1 MIKLTNI
8 LLEAVALNKIDVLI
22 KTSTNDINKVE
33 VYNQIRA
40 LSGVVVVT
48 VEQSEFLDSKATDK
62 FEYSLLH
69 MKYLVS
75 ADSKTDIDKIK
86 VDALMTTRIPGLLQ
100 FIPRYQ
106 TAQQIGK
113 Y

>member
-1 MIKLTNI
+1 MIKL
-8 LLEAVALNKIDVLI
+8 LEAINLAKIDILI
-22 KTSTNDINKVE
+22 KTTANINKVE

-40 LSGVVVVT
+40 LTGIVVVT

-69 MKYLVS
+69 TKYLVS
-75 ADSKTDIDKIK
+75 NDPQTSIDESKK
-86 VDALMTTRIPGLLQ
+86 DALITTRIPGLLQ

-106 TAQQIGK
+106 TAKIIGK

>member
-1 MIKLTNI
+1 MIKLQDI
-8 LLEAVALNKIDVLI
+8 LLEAISLDKIDVLI
-22 KTSTNDINKVE
+22 KTDTGINKVE

-40 LSGVVVVT
+40 LAGVVVVT

-69 MKYLVS
+69 MKYIVS
-75 ADSKTDIDKIK
+75 ADSKTDINKIK
-86 VDALMTTRIPGLLQ
+86 INALVTTRIPGLLQ

-106 TAQQIGK
+106 TAQNVGK

>member
-1 MIKLTNI
+1 MIKLEKI
-8 LLEAVALNKIDVLI
+8 LLEAVALDRIDVLI
-22 KTSTNDINKVE
+22 KTSTDINKVE

-40 LSGVVVVT
+40 LTGVVVVT

-69 MKYLVS
+69 MKYIVT
-75 ADSKTDIDKIK
+75 ADPKTDIDRIK
-86 VDALMTTRIPGLLQ
+86 KDALVTTRIRGLLQ
-100 FIPRYQ
+100 FIPRYK
-106 TAQQIGK
+106 TAQNIDK

>member
-1 MIKLTNI
+1 MIKLANI
-8 LLEAVALNKIDVLI
+8 ILEAVALDKIDVLI
-22 KTSTNDINKVE
+22 KTSTDINKVE
-33 VYNQIRA
+33 VYNQIRG

-75 ADSKTDIDKIK
+75 ADAKTDIDKIK
-86 VDALMTTRIPGLLQ
+86 VDALITTRIPGLLQ

-106 TAQQIGK
+106 TAQNVGK

>member
-1 MIKLTNI
+1 MIKLSDI
-8 LLEAVALNKIDVLI
+8 LLEAVNLNKIDILI
-22 KTSTNDINKVE
+22 KTSADANKVE

-40 LSGVVVVT
+40 LTGVVVVT

-69 MKYLVS
+69 MKYIVTS
-75 ADSKTDIDKIK
+75 DPKKDIDKIK
-86 VDALMTTRIPGLLQ
+86 TDALVTTRISGLLQ
-100 FIPRYQ
+100 FIPRYTTSQ
-106 TAQQIGK
+106 NIGK

>member
-8 LLEAVALNKIDVLI
+8 LLETVSLDKIDVLI
-22 KTSTNDINKVE
+22 KTDTGINKVE

-40 LSGVVVVT
+40 LTGVVVVT

-69 MKYLVS
+69 IKYLVS

-86 VDALMTTRIPGLLQ
+86 MDALITTRIPGLLQ

-106 TAQQIGK
+106 TSQQIGK

>member
-1 MIKLTNI
+1 MIKLTDI
-8 LLEAVALNKIDVLI
+8 LTEAVALDKIDVLI
-22 KTSTNDINKVE
+22 KTATDTNKVE

-40 LSGVVVVT
+40 LTGVVVVT
-48 VEQSEFLDSKATDK
+48 IEQSEFLDSKATDK

-69 MKYLVS
+69 MKYIVTS
-75 ADSKTDIDKIK
+75 DPKTDVNNIK
-86 VDALMTTRIPGLLQ
+86 KDALISTRIPGLLQ

-106 TAQQIGK
+106 TIQNVGK

>member
-1 MIKLTNI
+1 MIKLSNI
-8 LLEAVALNKIDVLI
+8 LLEAVSLDKIDILI
-22 KTSTNDINKVE
+22 KTSTDINKVE

-40 LSGVVVVT
+40 LTGVVVVT
-48 VEQSEFLDSKATDK
+48 VEQSEFLDSKATDR

-69 MKYLVS
+69 MKYLVT

-86 VDALMTTRIPGLLQ
+86 KDALITTRIQGLLQ

-106 TAQQIGK
+106 TAQNVGK

>member
-8 LLEAVALNKIDVLI
+8 LLETVSLDKIDVLI
-22 KTSTNDINKVE
+22 KTDTGINKVE

-40 LSGVVVVT
+40 LTGVVVVT

-69 MKYLVS
+69 MKYLVTS
-75 ADSKTDIDKIK
+75 DPKKDIDRIK
-86 VDALMTTRIPGLLQ
+86 VDALVTTRIPGLLQ
-100 FIPRYQ
+100 FIPRYK
-106 TAQQIGK
+106 TAQNVGK

>member
-1 MIKLTNI
+1 MIKLQDI
-8 LLEAVALNKIDVLI
+8 LLEAISLDKIDVLI
-22 KTSTNDINKVE
+22 KTATDINKVE

-40 LSGVVVVT
+40 LAGVVVVT

-69 MKYLVS
+69 MKYIVT
-75 ADSKTDIDKIK
+75 ADSKTDINKIK
-86 VDALMTTRIPGLLQ
+86 INALVTTRIPGLLQ

-106 TAQQIGK
+106 TAQNVGK

>member
-1 MIKLTNI
+1 MIKLQDI
-8 LLEAVALNKIDVLI
+8 LLEAIALDKIDVLI
-22 KTSTNDINKVE
+22 KTATNINKVE
-33 VYNQIRA
+33 IYNQIRA
-40 LSGVVVVT
+40 LTGVVVVT

-69 MKYLVS
+69 MKYIVT
-75 ADSKTDIDKIK
+75 ANAKTDIDKIK
-86 VDALMTTRIPGLLQ
+86 VDALITTRIPGLLQ

-106 TAQQIGK
+106 TAQNIGK

>member
-1 MIKLTNI
+1 MIKLANI
-8 LLEAVALNKIDVLI
+8 ILEAVALDKIDVLI
-22 KTSTNDINKVE
+22 KTSTDINKVE
-33 VYNQIRA
+33 VYNQIRG

-48 VEQSEFLDSKATDK
+48 VEQSEFLDSKATNK

-75 ADSKTDIDKIK
+75 ADAKTDIDKIK
-86 VDALMTTRIPGLLQ
+86 VDALVTTRIPGLLQ

-106 TAQQIGK
+106 TAQNVGK